1 MSTPLKGRFKP
12 RFPDKYKGDPMNIWF
27 RSSWERDVMHWLDGR
42 SDVVWWMSEER
53 CVWYQNPVT
62 KKNARYFPDFIIKV
76 QENTGQIKTY
86 VIEVKPKRQT
96 IEPKKR
102 SRVTKSY
109 IYECK
114 TFAVNQAKWKA
125 AVEFCEDRRINF
137 KIITEDELGIK

>member
-1 MSTPLKGRFKP
+1 M
-12 RFPDKYKGDPMNIWF
+12 
-27 RSSWERDVMHWLDGR
+27 
-42 SDVVWWMSEER
+42 
-53 CVWYQNPVT
+53 
-62 KKNARYFPDFIIKV
+62 KV
-76 QENTGQIKTY
+76 KESAGHIKTY

-96 IEPKKR
+96 IAPKKK

-114 TFAVNQAKWKA
+114 TYAVNQAKWKA